1 MLGIAFVKPFG
12 LGFEEL
18 MTLSVDFTSHLSIKL
33 DLRHVCAVSP
43 TLGLSV
49 DQCPAPFTS
58 RSRSIKWHIMSSARP
73 MSPDASSYGDGARS
87 PMPSSLAQLM
97 SIARHHLHVMIHG

>member
-43 TLGLSV
+43 TL
-49 DQCPAPFTS
+49 
-58 RSRSIKWHIMSSARP
+58 
-73 MSPDASSYGDGARS
+73 
-87 PMPSSLAQLM
+87 
-97 SIARHHLHVMIHG
+97 